1 MAQHIQV
8 IDNYLPSDVFNKLRE
23 SMDENTY
30 FPWCRS
36 SNVNGPDWQEH
47 EDKLG
52 ANGQFVNQMWS
63 PLEGPSKSFHIVEKA
78 LDYFNMYAIIRIKAN
93 MLLRTPEIIYHPFH
107 TDLGDSGIKCTTAIL
122 YLNTNNG
129 YTHFSDGNKIESVA
143 NRIVAFPCSVSHA
156 GTTCTDASTRTVINF
171 NFHGNLRC

>member
-8 IDNYLPSDVFNKLRE
+8 IDNYLPIGVFNKLRE
-23 SMDENTY
+23 SMDENTH
-30 FPWCRS
+30 FPWCRC

-47 EDKLG
+47 ENQLG

-63 PLEGPSKSFHIVEKA
+63 PLEGPSKSFHIVEEV

-93 MLLRTPEIIYHPFH
+93 MLLRTSKIIYHPLH
-107 TDLGDSGIKCTTAIL
+107 TDLGDSGIKCTTAVL

-143 NRIVAFPCSVSHA
+143 NRIVAFPCGVPHA
-156 GTTCTDASTRTVINF
+156 GTTCTDASTRTIINL